1 MLPSCCSYQSHSWR
15 QFESC
20 LLCVQSEAR
29 VMKRALLHKYVVGTN
44 MDIEKS
50 VCIASV
56 WTSESC
62 HALPCSAHLNRM
74 LSQYLRITREIPPNE
89 IRPIGILKVW
99 LLATVSTCVW
109 VAPLLLCFLLQEAFR
124 RLQGLQ
130 ADADGVD
137 YEYTCDQL
145 KGIRQDLTLQGIRT
159 G

>member
-1 MLPSCCSYQSHSWR
+1 
-15 QFESC
+15 
-20 LLCVQSEAR
+20 
-29 VMKRALLHKYVVGTN
+29 
-44 MDIEKS
+44 
-50 VCIASV
+50 
-56 WTSESC
+56 
-62 HALPCSAHLNRM
+62 M
-74 LSQYLRITREIPPNE
+74 LSQYLRITREIPPSE

-130 ADADGVD
+130 ADTDDAD